1 MFKLTLVRT
10 IPLAILRL
18 TFYQKAQ
25 SSPNDTADSVNL
37 VLVTVVHT
45 NYSVIASCLTF
56 LKPMVDSLH
65 IGLMK
70 NDIRI
75 PLEQDDS
82 TVGNNKI
89 NPFSILSGRGTN
101 DSQKSRRG
109 AWHPMS
115 GGVSTSTVAATKNRD
130 LELQRLEHH
139 SSQERMI
146 IKQTKTTDVSSYPRP
161 PPSVPKQFLSGA
173 LANQP

>member
-1 MFKLTLVRT
+1 M
-10 IPLAILRL
+10 
-18 TFYQKAQ
+18 
-25 SSPNDTADSVNL
+25 NL
-37 VLVTVVHT
+37 VLVTIVHT

-75 PLEQDDS
+75 PLEQDES
-82 TVGNNKI
+82 TVGDNKI
-89 NPFSILSGRGTN
+89 NPFSILSARRTN
-101 DSQKSRRG
+101 DGQNTRRG
-109 AWHPMS
+109 SWNPMS
-115 GGVSTSTVAATKNRD
+115 GGVSISTVAATKNRD
-130 LELQRLEHH
+130 FELQGLEYH

-161 PPSVPKQFLSGA
+161 PPKASTRFLSGA
-173 LANQP
+173 LAHQP

>member
-1 MFKLTLVRT
+1 MIKLILIRT

-18 TFYQKAQ
+18 TFYRKAR
-25 SSPNDTADSVNL
+25 SYPNNAANSVNL
-37 VLVTVVHT
+37 VLVTIVHT
-45 NYSVIASCLTF
+45 NYSVIATCLTF

-75 PLEQDDS
+75 PLEQDES
-82 TVGNNKI
+82 TTGDKKV
-89 NPFSILSGRGTN
+89 NPFSILSGRATN
-101 DSQKSRRG
+101 DGQNIRREP
-109 AWHPMS
+109 WHPMS
-115 GGVSTSTVAATKNRD
+115 GGVSTSTVAATKNREF
-130 LELQRLEHH
+130 ELQGLEHH

-161 PPSVPKQFLSGA
+161 PPKTSARFLSGA
-173 LANQP
+173 LADQP